1 MSRTEGALVDAVYV
15 NPLQSRFAVLDPKLQ
30 HVIRDIAD
38 ESFGSIS
45 MTPATERR
53 VGIARILLEIAEQE
67 GHIDKDLVRSICT
80 LRTGKQ
86 YKNAGLA
93 LADLSWVDAE
103 RVWSTFQDIYAGR
116 VELQYIPVS
125 NHYIT
130 KEICNVR

>member
-1 MSRTEGALVDAVYV
+1 MSRTEGSLVDPVYV

-67 GHIDKDLVRSICT
+67 GHIDKDLVRSVCMH
-80 LRTGKQ
+80 RTGKQ
-86 YKNAGLA
+86 YQSAGLA
-93 LADLSWVDAE
+93 LADLSYIDAE
-103 RVWSTFQDIYAGR
+103 RVWSSLQDIYAER
-116 VELQYIPVS
+116 AVLEYIPVS
-125 NHYIT
+125 NHYII
-130 KEICNVR
+130 KENTHG

>member
-67 GHIDKDLVRSICT
+67 GHIDKDLVRSVCMH
-80 LRTGKQ
+80 RTGKQ
-86 YKNAGLA
+86 YQRDRK
-93 LADLSWVDAE
+93 SV
-103 RVWSTFQDIYAGR
+103 V
-116 VELQYIPVS
+116 
-125 NHYIT
+125 
-130 KEICNVR
+130 

>member
-15 NPLQSRFAVLDPKLQ
+15 NPLQARFAVLDPKLQ

-67 GHIDKDLVRSICT
+67 GHIDKDLVRSVCMH
-80 LRTGKQ
+80 RTGKQ
-86 YKNAGLA
+86 YQSAGLA
-93 LADLSWVDAE
+93 LADLSYIDAE
-103 RVWSTFQDIYAGR
+103 RVWSSLQDIYAER
-116 VELQYIPVS
+116 AVLEYIPVS
-125 NHYIT
+125 NHYII
-130 KEICNVR
+130 KENTHG

>member
-67 GHIDKDLVRSICT
+67 GHIDKDLVRSVCMH
-80 LRTGKQ
+80 RTGKQ
-86 YKNAGLA
+86 YQSAGLA
-93 LADLSWVDAE
+93 LADLSHIDAE
-103 RVWSTFQDIYAGR
+103 RVWSSLQDVYAER
-116 VELQYIPVS
+116 AVLEYIPVS
-125 NHYIT
+125 NHYII
-130 KEICNVR
+130 KENTHG

>member
-15 NPLQSRFAVLDPKLQ
+15 NPLKSRFAVLDPKLQ

-67 GHIDKDLVRSICT
+67 GHIDKDLVRSVCMH
-80 LRTGKQ
+80 RTGKQ
-86 YKNAGLA
+86 YQSAGLA
-93 LADLSWVDAE
+93 LADLSYIDAE
-103 RVWSTFQDIYAGR
+103 RVWSSLQDIYAER
-116 VELQYIPVS
+116 AVLEYIPVS
-125 NHYIT
+125 NHYII
-130 KEICNVR
+130 KENTHG

>member
-1 MSRTEGALVDAVYV
+1 MSRTEGSLVDAVYV

-67 GHIDKDLVRSICT
+67 GHIDKDLVRSICMH
-80 LRTGKQ
+80 RTGKQ
-86 YKNAGLA
+86 YQSAGLA
-93 LADLSWVDAE
+93 LADLSYIDAE
-103 RVWSTFQDIYAGR
+103 RVWSSLQDIYAER
-116 VELQYIPVS
+116 AVLEYIPVS
-125 NHYIT
+125 NHYII
-130 KEICNVR
+130 KENTHG

>member
-67 GHIDKDLVRSICT
+67 GHIDKDLVRSVCMH
-80 LRTGKQ
+80 RTGKQ
-86 YKNAGLA
+86 YQSAGLA
-93 LADLSWVDAE
+93 LADLSYTDAE
-103 RVWSTFQDIYAGR
+103 RVWSSLQDIYAER
-116 VELQYIPVS
+116 AVLEYIPVS
-125 NHYIT
+125 NHYII
-130 KEICNVR
+130 KENTHG

>member
-30 HVIRDIAD
+30 RVIRDIND

-67 GHIDKDLVRSICT
+67 GHIDKDLVRSVCMH
-80 LRTGKQ
+80 RTGKQ
-86 YKNAGLA
+86 YQSAGLA
-93 LADLSWVDAE
+93 LADLSYIDAE
-103 RVWSTFQDIYAGR
+103 RVWSSLQDIYAER
-116 VELQYIPVS
+116 AVLEYIPVS
-125 NHYIT
+125 NHYII
-130 KEICNVR
+130 KENTHG

>member
-30 HVIRDIAD
+30 HIIRDIAD

-67 GHIDKDLVRSICT
+67 GHIDKDLVRSVCMH
-80 LRTGKQ
+80 RTGKQ
-86 YKNAGLA
+86 YQSAGLA
-93 LADLSWVDAE
+93 LADLSYIDAE
-103 RVWSTFQDIYAGR
+103 RVWSSLQDIYAER
-116 VELQYIPVS
+116 AVLEYIPVS
-125 NHYIT
+125 NHYII
-130 KEICNVR
+130 KENTHG

>member
-1 MSRTEGALVDAVYV
+1 MKPIEGALIGERDVEV
-15 NPLQSRFAVLDPKLQ
+15 LKRRFADIDPACQ
-30 HVIRDIAD
+30 ATIREIAD
-38 ESFGSIS
+38 ETFGAIT
-45 MTPATERR
+45 MNPPTARR

-67 GHIDKDLVRSICT
+67 RHIDKDLVRSICT

-125 NHYIT
+125 NQFTT
-130 KEICNVR
+130 KEIRNVR